1 MVSQQKFNIFIL
13 ALVVS
18 FLCPGVLAD
27 SNTGYTGSVPPAPV
41 QVLPFNIHLFIP
53 STDSIHSIQIMDL
66 ITGKNGDVL
75 IATTSGIST
84 YNGSWDTRSIN
95 RDNYSQGIYD
105 NFVTALEY
113 DAEGN
118 LWIGYAN
125 GLQIFDGKSYR
136 LIRDQQML
144 KDLRITDLQRWNDD
158 MWVLTGNSGIH
169 RYHDRNWIWF
179 APYSPGG
186 PGFYT
191 GRSMAV
197 NSADN
202 SLLIATQD
210 EGLWRVRQTDDT
222 VTFIQLQGKDDI
234 YGHLEDIRRD
244 PAGGAYFLT
253 AQKWSIMIR

>member
-1 MVSQQKFNIFIL
+1 M
-13 ALVVS
+13 
-18 FLCPGVLAD
+18 CPSSARECWQTQ
-27 SNTGYTGSVPPAPV
+27 NTGYTGSVTPAPV

-53 STDSIHSIQIMDL
+53 GTDSIHSIQIMDL

-158 MWVLTGNSGIH
+158 MWGAC
-169 RYHDRNWIWF
+169 REF
-179 APYSPGG
+179 
-186 PGFYT
+186 
-191 GRSMAV
+191 
-197 NSADN
+197 
-202 SLLIATQD
+202 
-210 EGLWRVRQTDDT
+210 
-222 VTFIQLQGKDDI
+222 
-234 YGHLEDIRRD
+234 RD
-244 PAGGAYFLT
+244 PPV
-253 AQKWSIMIR
+253 S